1 MSQQGTHD
9 AVVVGLD
16 READGDGSTLGDVDA
31 LERGQADLGHGDA
44 GGGLLDVALNNLI
57 ACGTHNAR
65 CQLSEPDPR
74 VTPTT
79 SI

>member
-31 LERGQADLGHGDA
+31 LERGQANLRHGDA
-44 GGGLLDVALNNLI
+44 GGGLLDVALNDFI
-57 ACGTHNAR
+57 ACGTH
-65 CQLSEPDPR
+65 
-74 VTPTT
+74 T
-79 SI
+79 SKPSAK